1 VCDKDWLRAMG
12 DSVFMVGVMLGST
25 IFGALSDK
33 YGRRPIFFLS
43 LVIQLI
49 GGVVVAVTPEFISF
63 VIFRAIVGS
72 TTSGVFL
79 VAYVIGKYLIT
90 TNKFYLLSNILIS
103 LIICLSNFICS
114 RISSFTI
121 TMLKIC
127 L

>member
-1 VCDKDWLRAMG
+1 MRAMN

-49 GGVVVAVTPEFISF
+49 GGVIVVVTPEFVSY

-79 VAYVIGKYLIT
+79 VAYVIGKYSPLNSPPNAPAAFLRPDNCRVGT
-90 TNKFYLLSNILIS
+90 
-103 LIICLSNFICS
+103 
-114 RISSFTI
+114 
-121 TMLKIC
+121 
-127 L
+127 